1 LDANAIKA
9 LAPCDEQ
16 DSLSD
21 EGLAAVAYLDEAD
34 AQRGLSVGEEGLAS
48 GVSLAV
54 PMAIDGT
61 CAGS

>member
-1 LDANAIKA
+1 LDPNAINA
-9 LAPCDEQ
+9 LAPCDQQ

-21 EGLAAVAYLDEAD
+21 EGLAAVAYLDD
-34 AQRGLSVGEEGLAS
+34 AHAKRGLSVGEEGLAA